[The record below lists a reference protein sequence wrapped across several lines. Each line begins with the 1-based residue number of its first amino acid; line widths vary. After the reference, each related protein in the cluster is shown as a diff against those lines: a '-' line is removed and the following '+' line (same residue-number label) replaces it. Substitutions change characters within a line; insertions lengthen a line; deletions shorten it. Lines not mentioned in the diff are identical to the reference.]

1 MAEEKK
7 IGPSVTYTNPDKGAK
22 MITVAGVLLK
32 EGQAVNLEERLGK
45 EKAGPILKKLA
56 GNRYFSVQGGPDHAK
71 EEKDEAAGP
80 DEDQAAW
87 AVNEEAKIRARDG
100 DEAADK
106 FVESLDE
113 QGRVKDQGGGQ
124 DAAAKQAERNYK
136 GPEEP
141 KLEQPIPKPKRPQT
155 E

>member
-7 IGPSVTYTNPDKGAK
+7 LGPSVTYTNPDKGAK
-22 MITVAGVLLK
+22 MITVAGVLMK
-32 EGQAVNLEERLGK
+32 EGQAVNLEEKLGK
-45 EKAGPILKKLA
+45 ERAAPLLKKLA
-56 GNRYFSVQGGPDHAK
+56 NNRYFSVQGGPDH
-71 EEKDEAAGP
+71 KDDQDQPAGP
-80 DEDQAAW
+80 DDDQAAW

-106 FVESLDE
+106 FVESLDD
-113 QGRVKDQGGGQ
+113 QGNVKDDQG
-124 DAAAKQAERNYK
+124 AAQKQAEAKYK

-141 KLEQPIPKPKRPQT
+141 RLEQPIPKPRRPQS